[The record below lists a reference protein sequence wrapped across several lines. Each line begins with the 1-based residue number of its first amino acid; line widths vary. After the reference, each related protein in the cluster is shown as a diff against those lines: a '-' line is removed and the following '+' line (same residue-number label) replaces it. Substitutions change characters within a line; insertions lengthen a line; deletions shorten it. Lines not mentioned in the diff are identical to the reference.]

1 MSVAGRP
8 FAGVPAV
15 VLLLAAAIGVA
26 QVPFTL
32 LSDYGERV
40 VMTVLAVIPL
50 RYAAGSPAPFSGIL
64 DAALPLFGHVF
75 LHGGWLHLLFNL
87 MLLVQ
92 VGPLASA
99 GLGPRSWLRFLAL
112 FWVSAIGGALLY
124 VLFNPQ
130 SAAPAI
136 GASGAV
142 SGVFA
147 GYLWGAL
154 RFAPPTG
161 EALRRIALS
170 GGVFLLINVGLAAA
184 ARTTGFLPIAWE
196 AHLGGFVAGL
206 AVYPFLVRRPALPA

>member
-1 MSVAGRP
+1 VSETGRP

-15 VLLLAAAIGVA
+15 VLGLAAAIGLA
-26 QVPFTL
+26 QIPFTL
-32 LSDYGERV
+32 LPDDGERV
-40 VMTVLAVIPL
+40 VITALGVIPL
-50 RYAAGSPAPFSGIL
+50 RYAADSPAPFAGFA
-64 DAALPLFGHVF
+64 DAAAPLVGHVF
-75 LHGGWLHLLFNL
+75 LHGGWLHLFFNL
-87 MLLVQ
+87 VLLLQ

-99 GLGPRSWLRFLAL
+99 GLGPRSWARFLAL
-112 FWVSAIGGALLY
+112 FWISAVAGALLY
-124 VLFNPQ
+124 IGVNPQ

-161 EALRRIALS
+161 EAFRRILMS
-170 GGVFLLINVGLAAA
+170 GGVFLFLNVGLAAA
-184 ARTTGFLPIAWE
+184 ARLTGFLPIAWE

-206 AVYPFLVRRPALPA
+206 AAYPLLVRRGGA

>member
-1 MSVAGRP
+1 MSETGRP

-15 VLLLAAAIGVA
+15 VLGLAAAIGLA
-26 QVPFTL
+26 QIPFTL

-40 VMTVLAVIPL
+40 VISLLGVIPL
-50 RYAAGSPAPFSGIL
+50 RYAAGSPAPFAGPF
-64 DAALPLFGHVF
+64 DAVAPLLGHVF
-75 LHGGWLHLLFNL
+75 LHGGWVHLFFNL
-87 MLLVQ
+87 VLLLQ

-99 GLGPRSWLRFLAL
+99 GLGNRSWLRFLAL
-112 FWVSAIGGALLY
+112 FWVSAAGGALLY
-124 VLFNPQ
+124 VLINPQ
-130 SAAPAI
+130 SGSPAI

-161 EALRRIALS
+161 EAFRRILMS
-170 GGVFLLINVGLAAA
+170 GGVFLLLNVGLAAA
-184 ARTTGFLPIAWE
+184 ARMTGFLPIAWE

-206 AVYPFLVRRPALPA
+206 AAYPFLVRRAAA